1 MARQGSHRVLLDADG
16 STLRWQALDGAA
28 GETLEEPDTDPGSR
42 LLLDLLAPFVPEEML

>member
-1 MARQGSHRVLLDADG
+1 VPADASTTKVESNG

-28 GETLEEPDTDPGSR
+28 GETPEEPDTDPGSR